1 MKITDRLKNI
11 FLKGF
16 VINRLPGQ
24 ELENLVRASR
34 TGVNVTEETALYSV
48 PVWACVRLLSETI
61 ASLPLFIYERLPRG
75 KRRASNH
82 PLYHVLHLQPNPEMN
97 SFTFRETLMAHL
109 VTWGNAFALIEWED
123 NTTPKA
129 IWPLRPDMIRV
140 TREEGKVVYRY
151 TLAREGIN
159 LTLAPWQVLHIPG
172 LGFDGLLGYSPIA
185 MAREAVGLAMATEE
199 FGARF
204 YNQNAQPGVVLKH
217 PNRLSNEARDNLRKS
232 WEDSHRGLDKAHKA
246 AILEEGMSLEK
257 IGIPPDDAQFLE
269 TRKFQRSE
277 IASFFH
283 IPPHMIGDLDK
294 ATFSNIEQQSLEFVV
309 YTMRPWLVRWE
320 QAINQKLILQENYFS
335 EFLVDG
341 LLRGDIAARYSAYAV
356 GRQWGWLS
364 ANDVRELENMNPID
378 GGDTYL
384 TPLNMLPAE
393 E

>member
-1 MKITDRLKNI
+1 
-11 FLKGF
+11 
-16 VINRLPGQ
+16 
-24 ELENLVRASR
+24 
-34 TGVNVTEETALYSV
+34 
-48 PVWACVRLLSETI
+48 
-61 ASLPLFIYERLPRG
+61 
-75 KRRASNH
+75 
-82 PLYHVLHLQPNPEMN
+82 
-97 SFTFRETLMAHL
+97 
-109 VTWGNAFALIEWED
+109 
-123 NTTPKA
+123 
-129 IWPLRPDMIRV
+129 MIRV

-204 YNQNAQPGVVLKH
+204 YNQNAQPGIVLKH